1 MAKAKGIVPLAEESP
16 DFEEE
21 LLESGL
27 EMPAEASKMHENP
40 VETPAEEPDADAILS
55 MNQQAQVI
63 LAKARE
69 KGIEHTFMFT
79 TTFQRYV
86 ELISHMAELQ
96 KSIKEQGCLVT
107 KEYVKGR
114 QNIYVHPAINAYN
127 ATAAQANNTANILM
141 RFIVQPLSDSDDK
154 DEFDI
159 F

>member
-1 MAKAKGIVPLAEESP
+1 MAKKSKYTPEPDAPEEENP
-16 DFEEE
+16 DFEPENASDE
-21 LLESGL
+21 GEYQD
-27 EMPAEASKMHENP
+27 AEQ
-40 VETPAEEPDADAILS
+40 ILS
-55 MNQQAQVI
+55 MNEQAKVI
-63 LAKARE
+63 LEKARA

-96 KSIKEQGCLVT
+96 KAIKEDGCLVT

-114 QNIYVHPAINAYN
+114 QNVYVHPAINAYN
-127 ATAAQANNTANILM
+127 ATATQANNTANILM

-154 DEFDI
+154 DDFDM

>member
-1 MAKAKGIVPLAEESP
+1 MAKKKEIAPQIGENTE
-16 DFEEE
+16 FEK
-21 LLESGL
+21 
-27 EMPAEASKMHENP
+27 EMPAE
-40 VETPAEEPDADAILS
+40 ETPPAEADIQDADTILS
-55 MNQQAQVI
+55 MNEQAKVI
-63 LAKARE
+63 LSKARE

-86 ELISHMAELQ
+86 ELITHMAELQ

-141 RFIVQPLSDSDDK
+141 RFIVQPLSDKDDK
-154 DEFDI
+154 DEFDM

>member
-1 MAKAKGIVPLAEESP
+1 MAKKKESAIDAEEV
-16 DFEEE
+16 
-21 LLESGL
+21 LEI
-27 EMPAEASKMHENP
+27 EP
-40 VETPAEEPDADAILS
+40 ETPAEGDKLPAEQDAEQILS
-55 MNQQAQVI
+55 MNEQAQAI
-63 LAKARE
+63 LEKARA

-96 KSIKEQGCLVT
+96 KAIKSDGCLVT

-114 QNIYVHPAINAYN
+114 QNVYVHPAINAYN

-154 DEFDI
+154 DDFDM

>member
-1 MAKAKGIVPLAEESP
+1 MPRKKDMNAETEELSDFEDEMPVEAEEMP
-16 DFEEE
+16 KNHK
-21 LLESGL
+21 
-27 EMPAEASKMHENP
+27 EMPAQGDEKS
-40 VETPAEEPDADAILS
+40 ADEILS
-55 MNQQAQVI
+55 MNEQAQLI

-96 KSIKEQGCLVT
+96 KAIKQDGCLVT

-114 QNIYVHPAINAYN
+114 QNVYVHPAINAYN

-154 DEFDI
+154 DDFEMF
-159 F
+159 

>member
-1 MAKAKGIVPLAEESP
+1 MAKKKETAPSMSNQA
-16 DFEEE
+16 DFD
-21 LLESGL
+21 
-27 EMPAEASKMHENP
+27 
-40 VETPAEEPDADAILS
+40 VETGSEATKEQSADDILS
-55 MNQQAQVI
+55 MNEQAQVI

-96 KSIKEQGCLVT
+96 KSIKDQGCLVT

-154 DEFDI
+154 DEFDM

>member
-1 MAKAKGIVPLAEESP
+1 MAKNEENAPQTEEIAGFEGEMPDSEPKMLAEADKLPS
-16 DFEEE
+16 
-21 LLESGL
+21 
-27 EMPAEASKMHENP
+27 AEGD
-40 VETPAEEPDADAILS
+40 VQDADAILS
-55 MNQQAQVI
+55 MNEQAKVI
-63 LAKARE
+63 LAKAQE

-154 DEFDI
+154 DDFDM

>member
-1 MAKAKGIVPLAEESP
+1 MAKKRT
-16 DFEEE
+16 
-21 LLESGL
+21 
-27 EMPAEASKMHENP
+27 N
-40 VETPAEEPDADAILS
+40 TPEPDAPEEEIAVIETENAPDEGDFQSADQILS
-55 MNQQAQVI
+55 MNEQAQVI
-63 LAKARE
+63 LEKARA

-96 KSIKEQGCLVT
+96 KAIKKDGCLVT

-114 QNIYVHPAINAYN
+114 QNVYVHPAINAYN

-154 DEFDI
+154 DDFDM

>member
-1 MAKAKGIVPLAEESP
+1 MAKNEENAPQTEEIAGFEGEMPNSEPKMLAEADKLP
-16 DFEEE
+16 
-21 LLESGL
+21 
-27 EMPAEASKMHENP
+27 PAEGD
-40 VETPAEEPDADAILS
+40 VQDADAILS
-55 MNQQAQVI
+55 MNEQAKVI
-63 LAKARE
+63 LAKAQE

-154 DEFDI
+154 DEFDM

>member
-1 MAKAKGIVPLAEESP
+1 MTKKMTQTPGPDAKEEMEKP
-16 DFEEE
+16 DFEPETAQE
-21 LLESGL
+21 DGEYKD
-27 EMPAEASKMHENP
+27 AEQ
-40 VETPAEEPDADAILS
+40 ILS
-55 MNQQAQVI
+55 MNEQAEVI
-63 LAKARE
+63 LEKARA

-96 KSIKEQGCLVT
+96 KAIKGDGCLVT

-114 QNIYVHPAINAYN
+114 KNIYVHPAINAYN

-141 RFIVQPLSDSDDK
+141 RFIVQPLSDGDDK
-154 DEFDI
+154 DDFDM

>member
-1 MAKAKGIVPLAEESP
+1 MAKKRTI
-16 DFEEE
+16 
-21 LLESGL
+21 
-27 EMPAEASKMHENP
+27 
-40 VETPAEEPDADAILS
+40 TPEPDAPEEEIAVIETENAPDEGDFQSADQILS
-55 MNQQAQVI
+55 MNEQAQVI
-63 LAKARE
+63 LEKARA

-96 KSIKEQGCLVT
+96 KAIKKDGCLVT

-114 QNIYVHPAINAYN
+114 QNVYVHPAINAYN

-154 DEFDI
+154 DDFDM

>member
-1 MAKAKGIVPLAEESP
+1 MAKSEKNVPKAEE
-16 DFEEE
+16 DAGFEEE
-21 LLESGL
+21 MLDIEQ
-27 EMPAEASKMHENP
+27 EMPIEAEELP
-40 VETPAEEPDADAILS
+40 PAEGDAQGADAILS
-55 MNQQAQVI
+55 MNEQAQVI

-96 KSIKEQGCLVT
+96 KSIKKQGCLVT

-154 DEFDI
+154 DDFDM

>member
-1 MAKAKGIVPLAEESP
+1 MAKKKETDPSMSNQA
-16 DFEEE
+16 DFD
-21 LLESGL
+21 
-27 EMPAEASKMHENP
+27 
-40 VETPAEEPDADAILS
+40 VETGSEATEEQSADDILS
-55 MNQQAQVI
+55 MNEQAQVI

-96 KSIKEQGCLVT
+96 KSIKDQGCLVT

-154 DEFDI
+154 DEFDM

>member
-1 MAKAKGIVPLAEESP
+1 MAKNEENAPQAEEIAG
-16 DFEEE
+16 FE
-21 LLESGL
+21 G
-27 EMPAEASKMHENP
+27 EMPDSEPKMP
-40 VETPAEEPDADAILS
+40 VPADELPPTEGDVQDADAILS
-55 MNQQAQVI
+55 MNEQAKVI
-63 LAKARE
+63 LAKAQE

-154 DEFDI
+154 DEFDM

>member
-1 MAKAKGIVPLAEESP
+1 MPTEGDNL
-16 DFEEE
+16 
-21 LLESGL
+21 
-27 EMPAEASKMHENP
+27 PAEQD
-40 VETPAEEPDADAILS
+40 AEQILS
-55 MNQQAQVI
+55 MNEQAQAI
-63 LAKARE
+63 LDKARA

-86 ELISHMAELQ
+86 ELISHMGELQ
-96 KSIKEQGCLVT
+96 KAIKEDGCLVT

-114 QNIYVHPAINAYN
+114 QNVYVHPAINAYN

-154 DEFDI
+154 DDFDM

>member
-1 MAKAKGIVPLAEESP
+1 MAKKKEFAAETEEMPVSEEKMPEKGE
-16 DFEEE
+16 
-21 LLESGL
+21 
-27 EMPAEASKMHENP
+27 EMPAEQN
-40 VETPAEEPDADAILS
+40 AEQILN
-55 MNQQAQVI
+55 MNEQAHVI
-63 LAKARE
+63 LEKARE

-86 ELISHMAELQ
+86 ELISHMGELQ
-96 KSIKEQGCLVT
+96 KAIKEDGCLVT

-114 QNIYVHPAINAYN
+114 QNVYVHPAINAYN

-154 DEFDI
+154 DDFDM

>member
-1 MAKAKGIVPLAEESP
+1 MAKKKETDPSMSNQA
-16 DFEEE
+16 DFD
-21 LLESGL
+21 
-27 EMPAEASKMHENP
+27 
-40 VETPAEEPDADAILS
+40 VETGSEATEEQSADDILS
-55 MNQQAQVI
+55 MNEQAQVI

-96 KSIKEQGCLVT
+96 KSIKDQGCLVT

-141 RFIVQPLSDSDDK
+141 RFIVQPLFDSDDK
-154 DEFDI
+154 DEFDM

>member
-1 MAKAKGIVPLAEESP
+1 MAKKSKYTPEPDAPEEENP
-16 DFEEE
+16 DFEPETASEE
-21 LLESGL
+21 GKYQD
-27 EMPAEASKMHENP
+27 AEQ
-40 VETPAEEPDADAILS
+40 ILS
-55 MNQQAQVI
+55 MNEQAKVI
-63 LAKARE
+63 LDKARA

-96 KSIKEQGCLVT
+96 KAIKADGCLVT

-114 QNIYVHPAINAYN
+114 QNVYVHPAINAYN

-154 DEFDI
+154 DDFDM

>member
-1 MAKAKGIVPLAEESP
+1 MAKKRETAPSISNQA
-16 DFEEE
+16 DFESET
-21 LLESGL
+21 G
-27 EMPAEASKMHENP
+27 P
-40 VETPAEEPDADAILS
+40 ETPAEQSADDILS
-55 MNQQAQVI
+55 MNEQAQVI

-96 KSIKEQGCLVT
+96 KSIKDQGCLVT

-154 DEFDI
+154 DEFDM

>member
-1 MAKAKGIVPLAEESP
+1 MAKKEEIASAEEKLP
-16 DFEEE
+16 DFDEEM
-21 LLESGL
+21 LES
-27 EMPAEASKMHENP
+27 EQNMPSEASEAPEEHD
-40 VETPAEEPDADAILS
+40 AEKILS
-55 MNQQAQVI
+55 MNEQAKKI
-63 LAKARE
+63 LKKAQE

-96 KSIKEQGCLVT
+96 DAIKKQGCLVT

-154 DEFDI
+154 DDFDL

>member
-1 MAKAKGIVPLAEESP
+1 MAKKKESAIDAEEV
-16 DFEEE
+16 
-21 LLESGL
+21 LEI
-27 EMPAEASKMHENP
+27 EP
-40 VETPAEEPDADAILS
+40 ETPAEGDKLPAEQDAEQILS
-55 MNQQAQVI
+55 MNEQAQAI
-63 LAKARE
+63 LEKARA

-96 KSIKEQGCLVT
+96 KAIKSDGCLVT

-114 QNIYVHPAINAYN
+114 QNVYVHPAINAYN

-141 RFIVQPLSDSDDK
+141 RFIVQPLSDSDGK
-154 DEFDI
+154 DDFDM

>member
-1 MAKAKGIVPLAEESP
+1 MAKKKETDHSMSNQA
-16 DFEEE
+16 DFD
-21 LLESGL
+21 
-27 EMPAEASKMHENP
+27 
-40 VETPAEEPDADAILS
+40 VETGSEATEEQSADDILS
-55 MNQQAQVI
+55 MNEQAQVI

-96 KSIKEQGCLVT
+96 KSIKDQGCLVT

-141 RFIVQPLSDSDDK
+141 RFIVQPLSDSDDR
-154 DEFDI
+154 DEFDM

>member
-1 MAKAKGIVPLAEESP
+1 MAKNEENAPQAEEIAGFEGEMP
-16 DFEEE
+16 D
-21 LLESGL
+21 LESK
-27 EMPAEASKMHENP
+27 MP
-40 VETPAEEPDADAILS
+40 VPADELPPTEGNVQDADAILS
-55 MNQQAQVI
+55 MNEQAKVI
-63 LAKARE
+63 LAKAQE

-154 DEFDI
+154 DEFDM